1 MIREGV
7 MKTVRAAV
15 LPLAFA
21 FLFGA
26 SPASALDDEPVEAI
40 QAAEEIPEDR
50 LLDVG
55 IHLFDSGIPEDEYGK
70 LVLEEK
76 GVFEEIRESEARYF
90 PINLKRTLESTGYWG
105 AVRLVPAATSVDV
118 IVEGAIVSSTGKK
131 LEIDVVV
138 FDATGRSWF
147 SRRYKQ
153 EADPLAYEED
163 SVKEPFQ
170 SLYNRVANDL
180 LKERNDL
187 DPEDLAEIRRVS
199 ELKFA
204 SDLAPAAFSDYLAV
218 KKNRYSP
225 ARLPAEGDPMMAR
238 VSEIRERDHMFID
251 TLNEY
256 YADLYAKMEV
266 PYKGWRSNSYEEQ
279 AALDELNR
287 ASRWSKILGG
297 AAIVG
302 GIIAASKGC
311 DNRRSQ
317 SCGWSNAGEAAIM
330 GGMIAVMN
338 GMDKSAQTQI
348 HREALKELAGS
359 FDSEVEE
366 LLFDVEGEVLR
377 LKGSVE
383 TQYATWRQILR
394 DLFSAE
400 TGVSVDP
407 NRITSPSPR

>member
-21 FLFGA
+21 FLFSV

-55 IHLFDSGIPEDEYGK
+55 IHLFDSGIPEDEYAK

-76 GVFEEIRESEARYF
+76 GVFEEIRQSEARYF
-90 PINLKRTLESTGYWG
+90 PMNLKRTLESTGYWG
-105 AVRLVPAATSVDV
+105 AVRLVPAASSVDV
-118 IVEGAIVSSTGKK
+118 ILEGAIVSSTGKK

-238 VSEIRERDHMFID
+238 VSDIRERDHMFID

-279 AALDELNR
+279 AALDELNKAATWR
-287 ASRWSKILGG
+287 KI
-297 AAIVG
+297 A
-302 GIIAASKGC
+302 GIIAIGAGAYMSTKDG
-311 DNRRSQ
+311 R
-317 SCGWSNAGEAAIM
+317 GWSNAGEAAIL
-330 GGMIAVMN
+330 GGLAVTMD
-338 GMDKSAQTQI
+338 GFDKSEQTKM

-400 TGVSVDP
+400 TGIAVDP
-407 NRITSPSPR
+407 NKITSPSPR